1 MFRRKLAILLL
12 VWFSLLFIKQGVAA
26 EIDSSQRDGPFVM
39 IGQVSGGLF
48 GQSIGLLVVGVSLLY
63 FESLIF
69 GETYLSEI
77 HLFASPG
84 FVYGGMVGAMFGS
97 AGTVHLIGETVGS
110 GGGSFKETL
119 KWSPLT
125 PIGATIGYQR
135 SKGRFVETD
144 SSQRDGPFV
153 MAGQVG
159 GGLLALGTGAFW
171 GLGIGGAVS
180 STFLEDRE
188 TFGPAEFYGAV
199 IGGIFGCAIG
209 VYAIGE
215 LYGSGGG
222 SFKET
227 LKWSPLTPIG
237 ATIGY
242 QRSKRKQPPSVSL
255 ANDKFT
261 LHLPTMSIQS
271 SQLPYHRPQTD
282 YMVRLVN
289 VRF

>member
-1 MFRRKLAILLL
+1 MVRQKIGILLL
-12 VWFSLLFIKQGVAA
+12 ICFFLFFIKQGIVA
-26 EIDSSQRDGPFVM
+26 ETDSNQRDGAFVIAGQM
-39 IGQVSGGLF
+39 TGGFLGHLTGGVIGVLCAWSIFNFIRPGPGWEYPAGAFGLMP
-48 GQSIGLLVVGVSLLY
+48 GA
-63 FESLIF
+63 IF
-69 GETYLSEI
+69 GGAGS
-77 HLFASPG
+77 
-84 FVYGGMVGAMFGS
+84 VYA
-97 AGTVHLIGETVGS
+97 IGEIFGS
-110 GGGSFKETL
+110 GGGSFKAAL
-119 KWSPLT
+119 KWSILS

-153 MAGQVG
+153 MVGQVG
-159 GGLLALGTGAFW
+159 GGLLGLCAGTLW

-180 STFLEDRE
+180 SIFLEDRE
-188 TFGPAEFYGAV
+188 TFTPTEFCGAV
-199 IGGIFGCAIG
+199 IGGIFGCAVG

-261 LHLPTMSIQS
+261 LRLPTMSIQS
-271 SQLPYHRPQTD
+271 SRLPNHRPQTD

-289 VRF
+289 VGF